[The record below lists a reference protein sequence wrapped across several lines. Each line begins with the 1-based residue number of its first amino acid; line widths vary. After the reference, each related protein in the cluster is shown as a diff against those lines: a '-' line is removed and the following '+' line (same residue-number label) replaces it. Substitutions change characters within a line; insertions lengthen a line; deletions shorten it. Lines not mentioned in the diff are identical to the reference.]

1 MAMVYLIICLG
12 TILSVVSYKD
22 SKDGFALLNGL
33 VCVTL
38 LTMVAK
44 NQREVFEEIEDEEE
58 VVKVEKAAEQQV
70 GVAGSYSYIPA
81 PIMQYAS
88 HRLPFELHAGHALAL
103 VAVYL
108 CAFVGSFDVSSSIYL
123 IVANASLASLVV
135 LGFALLWK
143 VQAYGAGVA
152 LIWYLIGVAVELRD
166 PTQPVYNS
174 FSDAVILSTQIV
186 AGMGATALSTLVGI
200 RLVKAAIKRNW
211 LGRMMEKIHC
221 GKKEEEE
228 MEDGG
233 ISTGYVH
240 A

>member
-1 MAMVYLIICLG
+1 MAIVYLVICVS

-38 LTMVAK
+38 LTLVAK
-44 NQREVFEEIEDEEE
+44 NQREVLEEDDE
-58 VVKVEKAAEQQV
+58 VVVEMKPEAEQQ
-70 GVAGSYSYIPA
+70 GGGFCSYIPE

-88 HRLPFELHAGHALAL
+88 HRLPFELHAGYSLAL

-108 CAFVGSFDVSSSIYL
+108 CAFVGSFDLSTSVYL
-123 IVANASLASLVV
+123 IVGNACLGSLVV

-152 LIWYLIGVAVELRD
+152 LIWYLIGVAFELRD
-166 PTQPVYNS
+166 PTQPVYNQ

-186 AGMGATALSTLVGI
+186 AGMGATALATLVSI
-200 RLVKAAIKRNW
+200 RLVKTAIKRNW
-211 LGRMMEKIHC
+211 LGRVMEKLNC
-221 GKKEEEE
+221 GKTKDEDVV
-228 MEDGG
+228 EDGG

>member
-1 MAMVYLIICLG
+1 MAIVYLVICVS

-38 LTMVAK
+38 LTLVAK
-44 NQREVFEEIEDEEE
+44 NQREVLEEDDE
-58 VVKVEKAAEQQV
+58 VVVEMKPEAEQ
-70 GVAGSYSYIPA
+70 GGGFCSYIPE

-88 HRLPFELHAGHALAL
+88 HRLPFELHAGYSLAL

-108 CAFVGSFDVSSSIYL
+108 CAFVGSFDLSTSVYL
-123 IVANASLASLVV
+123 IVGNACLGSLVV

-143 VQAYGAGVA
+143 VEAYGAGVA
-152 LIWYLIGVAVELRD
+152 LIWYLIGVAFELRD
-166 PTQPVYNS
+166 PTQPVYNQ

-186 AGMGATALSTLVGI
+186 AGMGATALATLVGI
-200 RLVKAAIKRNW
+200 RLVKTAIKRNW
-211 LGRMMEKIHC
+211 LGRLVEKLNC
-221 GKKEEEE
+221 GKAKDEDVV
-228 MEDGG
+228 EDGG

>member
-1 MAMVYLIICLG
+1 MAIVYLVICIS
-12 TILSVVSYKD
+12 TILSVISYKD

-33 VCVTL
+33 VSVTL
-38 LTMVAK
+38 LTLVAK
-44 NQREVFEEIEDEEE
+44 NQREVLEENDDE
-58 VVKVEKAAEQQV
+58 VVVDMKSEVERGGIAS
-70 GVAGSYSYIPA
+70 SYSYIPE

-108 CAFVGSFDVSSSIYL
+108 CAFVGSFDVSTSIYL
-123 IVANASLASLVV
+123 IVGNACLGSLVV

-143 VQAYGAGVA
+143 VQAYGAGMA

-166 PTQPVYNS
+166 PTQPVYNQ

-186 AGMGATALSTLVGI
+186 AGMGATALATLVGV
-200 RLVKAAIKRNW
+200 RLVKTAIKRNW
-211 LGRMMEKIHC
+211 LGRVVEKLNC
-221 GKKEEEE
+221 GKGKDDDLE
-228 MEDGG
+228 EDGG

>member
-1 MAMVYLIICLG
+1 MAIVYLVICVS

-33 VCVTL
+33 ICVTL

-44 NQREVFEEIEDEEE
+44 NQRKVLEEEDE
-58 VVKVEKAAEQQV
+58 VVVEMKSETEQS
-70 GVAGSYSYIPA
+70 GVNSYIPE

-88 HRLPFELHAGHALAL
+88 HRLPFELHAGYALAL

-123 IVANASLASLVV
+123 IVGNACLGSLVV

-143 VQAYGAGVA
+143 VHAYGAGVA

-166 PTQPVYNS
+166 PTQPVYNQ

-186 AGMGATALSTLVGI
+186 AGMGATALATLVGV
-200 RLVKAAIKRNW
+200 RLVKTAIKWNW
-211 LGRMMEKIHC
+211 LGRAIEKLNC
-221 GKKEEEE
+221 GKGKDEDLE
-228 MEDGG
+228 EDGG